1 MLMGNIQSLDV
12 QIPHEIAQN
21 WGWFLALGIL
31 LLALGVAAVVR
42 SVAATVISMLFFGW
56 VLLFS
61 SGVEIAQAVM
71 VGHWAGFFQHLVAA
85 ILFGVVGVI
94 MLTRP
99 VISAEVLT
107 VFIATFFLIGGLFQF
122 ISALAVMS
130 AGWGWHVADGI
141 ITAILRRAGAG
152 AVAGLGALGHRP
164 VCRHRPHSVRR
175 HVDRG
180 GAAHARELSAGRQ
193 S

>member
-31 LLALGVAAVVR
+31 LLVLGVAAVVR

-85 ILFGVVGVI
+85 ILFGVHC
-94 MLTRP
+94 R
-99 VISAEVLT
+99 VLPDRRI
-107 VFIATFFLIGGLFQF
+107 V
-122 ISALAVMS
+122 SVHRS
-130 AGWGWHVADGI
+130 AGGDVGWMGLARGRRNHHRA
-141 ITAILRRAGAG
+141 LRRAGAG
-152 AVAGLGALGHRP
+152 AMAGLGALGHRP
-164 VCRHRPHSVRR
+164 VCRHRLDIVRR
-175 HVDRG
+175 HLDRG
-180 GAAHARELSAGRQ
+180 GAAHA
-193 S
+193 